1 MGLVHGRIRGY
12 TSMSVWPPIMSRLSL
27 VGPRRPLNLEMLT
40 IDQRKI
46 ANGYQ
51 DTQHRSHNQ
60 TPNNGFK
67 LE

>member
-1 MGLVHGRIRGY
+1 
-12 TSMSVWPPIMSRLSL
+12 MSVWPPIMSRLSL